1 MVDID
6 RLLGEM
12 TEAADRMRIARDRLK
27 HLAPDA
33 PNYQSEK
40 VDYLHALVSH
50 MSMVAVAQ
58 AEQHQELAAT
68 VDRLEEEMKII
79 RERFAAITRP
89 TAVWP

>member
-6 RLLGEM
+6 RLFDEM
-12 TEAADRMRIARDRLK
+12 TEAAGRIRIARDRFKNLP
-27 HLAPDA
+27 PDA

-40 VDYLHALVSH
+40 VDYLEALLSH

-58 AEQHQELAAT
+58 AEQHQQLAAT
-68 VDRLEEEMKII
+68 VDSLEGEMKTL

-89 TAVWP
+89 IAI